1 MADRRGAAVLI
12 ILALLASASA
22 LDAKCESF
30 AKKKKPLKVR
40 GVVCGSVF
48 SGSSYDFLP
57 GAELALRD
65 SAGVTVA
72 KTRADANGRFQ
83 FPAVPKGLYRVASPG
98 WFPVYDQLQV
108 TSSTPSRCR
117 EAVAV
122 YLELS
127 GCSGSRLSKSWPRP
141 Y

>member
-1 MADRRGAAVLI
+1 MRRGAAVLI
-12 ILALLASASA
+12 TVALLASASA
-22 LDAKCESF
+22 LNAECELF
-30 AKKKKPLKVR
+30 GKKKKPLKMS

-48 SGSSYDFLP
+48 SAGSFESLP
-57 GAELALRD
+57 DAELVLRD
-65 SAGVTVA
+65 SAGDAVA
-72 KTRADANGRFQ
+72 KTRTDANGRFQ

-108 TSSTPSRCR
+108 TSSEPSRCR

-122 YLELS
+122 YLGLS
-127 GCSGSRLSKSWPRP
+127 GCDVGWLSKSWPRP